1 MLGSNMYW
9 RPDERW
15 SFYLSLEIWDGLC
28 EQFHCQKILKNPS
41 LFVHQYMPKHNMRNF
56 TSILHDGQEV

>member
-1 MLGSNMYW
+1 LGSNMYW

-28 EQFHCQKILKNPS
+28 EQFHCQKILKKTTLVNSPI
-41 LFVHQYMPKHNMRNF
+41 LA
-56 TSILHDGQEV
+56 SIKM